1 MLAERELVALL
12 YRADWTRLY
21 LSGEVSG
28 VDEPLLTMITH
39 VRAGHRRTGG
49 PFPPFPPEFTARRP
63 HLTRLLVAP
72 GRRYRKDRQD
82 GQVAQG
88 CDGERIWQWWRYP
101 PPGEVRLSA
110 GPEPPFPALLCPSW
124 LLAGYDLE
132 VGEAVSACGRDGIRV
147 VATARRGTPRTRA
160 SPFLPFSP
168 WPPVHFDHVD
178 AIVDAGLGILL
189 RCERRNADHAAE
201 VIEFRSLAV
210 DPVADPEQFTAPA
223 GSVMGDG
230 YGRLFGRSF
239 GGMGWEISKATAGLA
254 AGGLGA
260 AIRYSPF
267 GPFGPLRPSRPPP
280 GDGDA
285 EAAMPHDDPS
295 PGDAADGPP
304 VSDEILHLLYR
315 GGASAPAFTATLHE
329 WVDPG
334 ALLAAVPPSARQAG
348 FGGVGFLIDTLSAAA
363 REAGE
368 EQAVGHV
375 VSNVAIR
382 GWDNYRIDRTYRTP
396 RPRDRHERRDTEW
409 LTVACDG
416 QRRYQVY
423 ADQVRIGPSA
433 PPPAELTDLADGSW
447 LLRCHLSGGNQIMAR
462 GRRAYRIAVSR
473 PASPPMMSVFPA
485 IAVLDAESGRL
496 LRLTCYSAGQPAAR
510 YELRDVTSG
519 GSIEA
524 RFEVPPGLPIVDEP
538 SGRGRPPP
546 PVNLIT
552 SVAKAAAD
560 AIKRRADDKVAAARS
575 FYDAFRTTQP
585 PRR

>member
-12 YRADWTRLY
+12 YRADWTRLC
-21 LSGEVSG
+21 LSGEVNG
-28 VDEPLLTMITH
+28 VDETSLTMITH
-39 VRAGHRRTGG
+39 VQAGHRETGG
-49 PFPPFPPEFTARRP
+49 RFPPFPPEFTARRP
-63 HLTRLLVAP
+63 ELTRLLVAP
-72 GRRYRKDRQD
+72 GRRYRQDRQD

-88 CDGERIWQWWRYP
+88 CDGERIWLWRRNP
-101 PPGEVRLSA
+101 PPGELHLSG
-110 GPEPPFPALLCPSW
+110 GPGPPFPALLCPSW

-147 VATARRGTPRTRA
+147 VATARRGTARTRA
-160 SPFLPFSP
+160 SPFLPSSP
-168 WPPVHFDHVD
+168 WPVRFDQVD

-189 RCERRNADHAAE
+189 RCERRQAGHAAE
-201 VIEFRSLAV
+201 VTEFRSLTV
-210 DPVADPEQFTAPA
+210 DPVTDPEQFTAPA
-223 GSVMGDG
+223 GSVLADG
-230 YGRLFGRSF
+230 YRALFDRSF
-239 GGMGWEISKATAGLA
+239 GGTGWEIAKTTAGLA

-280 GDGDA
+280 GDDDA
-285 EAAMPHDDPS
+285 EAAMPRDDPP

-304 VSDEILHLLYR
+304 VSDEVLHLLYR

-329 WVDPG
+329 WVDPA

-348 FGGVGFLIDTLSAAA
+348 FGGVGFLVDTLSAAA

-368 EQAVGHV
+368 QQAVSHV
-375 VSNVAIR
+375 VSSVVIG

-396 RPRDRHERRDTEW
+396 RRRDRHERRATEW

-423 ADQVRIGPSA
+423 ADQVRTGPSA

-447 LLRCHLSGGNQIMAR
+447 LLRCHLSGGDQIMAG
-462 GRRAYRIAVSR
+462 GRRAYRVAVSR
-473 PASPPMMSVFPA
+473 PASPPMMLLFFPA
-485 IAVLDAESGRL
+485 VAVLDAESGRL
-496 LRLTCYSAGQPAAR
+496 LRLTCYGAGQPAAR

-519 GSIEA
+519 GRIDA
-524 RFEVPPGLPIVDEP
+524 RFEVPPGRPVVDEP
-538 SGRGRPPP
+538 SGRDRPPP

-560 AIKRRADDKVAAARS
+560 AIKRR
-575 FYDAFRTTQP
+575 TTL
-585 PRR
+585 R